1 MSVVTIGGVSVDT
14 DDPCALWQALY
25 AYKLKVLAGEQ
36 LEEFEIRSPVTNRRS
51 RFTPANMAAL
61 DDELTRLQ
69 RACDAKNGKRTRF
82 ATSGGYRPY

>member
-36 LEEFEIRSPVTNRRS
+36 VEEFEIRSPVTNRRRQS
-51 RFTPANMAAL
+51 
-61 DDELTRLQ
+61 
-69 RACDAKNGKRTRF
+69 CSVV
-82 ATSGGYRPY
+82 ATLA